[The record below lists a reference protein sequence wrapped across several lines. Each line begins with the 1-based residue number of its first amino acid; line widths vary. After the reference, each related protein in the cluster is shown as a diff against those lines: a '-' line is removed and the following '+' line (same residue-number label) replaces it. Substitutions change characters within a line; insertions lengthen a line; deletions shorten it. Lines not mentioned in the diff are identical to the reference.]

1 MRTLLLF
8 TLITAG
14 CTTEPVSESREL
26 CTERTIGDPAQPIE
40 LAILT
45 RDRDGEVRDVVDHSP
60 AEVVLSDGRRG
71 LVLSVRARNLDGCAV
86 AVVMRSPERAE
97 LRGGTMVQLDVTGNP
112 DSADALQFVELPT
125 ATANDT
131 IDVVIQDAT
140 GRWATAT
147 YSP

>member
-8 TLITAG
+8 ALITAG

-26 CTERTIGDPAQPIE
+26 CSERTIGDPAQPIE

-45 RDRDGEVRDVVDHSP
+45 RARDGDVRDVADHSP

-71 LVLSVRARNLDGCAV
+71 LVLGVRARNLDGCAV
-86 AVVMRSPERAE
+86 AVAMRSPERTE

-112 DSADALQFVELPT
+112 DPRDALHFVELPT